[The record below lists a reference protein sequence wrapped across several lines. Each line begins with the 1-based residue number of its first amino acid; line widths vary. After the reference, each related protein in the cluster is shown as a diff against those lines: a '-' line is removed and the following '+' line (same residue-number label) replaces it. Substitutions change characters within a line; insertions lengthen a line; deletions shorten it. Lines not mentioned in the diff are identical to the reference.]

1 MDARKLKSVTAW
13 HGPAWGKG
21 YATEAAGAV
30 RDYGLGVLGRRRL
43 VAIIDPQNAASIRV
57 AEKIGMHFE
66 KEVMLEGYTYPDHL
80 YALTGQM
87 PG

>member
-1 MDARKLKSVTAW
+1 MPLRFC
-13 HGPAWGKG
+13 
-21 YATEAAGAV
+21 
-30 RDYGLGVLGRRRL
+30 
-43 VAIIDPQNAASIRV
+43 V